1 MRLALFALGGA
12 VLIGFLTRGRPG
24 HLAEVQFR
32 WPVVGLAGVALQ
44 FIPASGTLGIVVL
57 LSSFVLLGLAV
68 AVNIRLP
75 GFPLILAGLAL
86 NFLVI
91 AVNGGMPVTANALV
105 ASGQQAT
112 LKDLV
117 EDGRAKHHLATS
129 ADDLVVLADAIP
141 LGEPVRQAVSVGDI
155 LAYSGAAW
163 FIVRGMHRRGGVGS
177 AGDPQIAESS
187 P

>member
-12 VLIGFLTRGRPG
+12 VLIGFLTRGRPS

-112 LKDLV
+112 LKDLL
-117 EDGRAKHHLATS
+117 EDGRAKHHLATR

-141 LGEPVRQAVSVGDI
+141 LGAPVRQAVSVGDI

-177 AGDPQIAESS
+177 AGDPQIVESS

>member
-12 VLIGFLTRGRPG
+12 VAVGVLTGGRPTRV
-24 HLAEVQFR
+24 AEVRFR
-32 WPVVGLAGVALQ
+32 WPIAGIGGVVLQ
-44 FIPASGTLGIVVL
+44 LIPATGTLGIALL
-57 LSSFVLLGLAV
+57 LSSFVLLGLAAGANV
-68 AVNIRLP
+68 RLP
-75 GFPLILAGLAL
+75 GFPLILAGVAL

-91 AVNGGMPVTANALV
+91 SVNGGMPVTAHALL

-112 LKDLV
+112 LTDLV
-117 EDGRAKHHLATS
+117 EHGGSKHHLATE

-141 LGEPVRQAVSVGDI
+141 LGAPIRQAVSVGDL

-163 FIVRGMHRRGGVGS
+163 FLVRGMHRRGGVGS
-177 AGDPQIAESS
+177 AGDPRIVETS